1 MSNFLIYDKTDKKS
15 FHYYEIEG
23 YVRDRT
29 GQIVKDWHLQGYSDV
44 MLRLHP
50 TCISQMEQIARTLIN
65 NHHELCELE
74 NIYFSQKLN
83 QKDLNKR
90 LKTCK

>member
-1 MSNFLIYDKTDKKS
+1 
-15 FHYYEIEG
+15 
-23 YVRDRT
+23 
-29 GQIVKDWHLQGYSDV
+29 

-74 NIYFSQKLN
+74 NIYFSQNLN

-90 LKTCK
+90 LKTCKYSSEGAAREWSTVVIVIVIFIS

>member
-1 MSNFLIYDKTDKKS
+1 
-15 FHYYEIEG
+15 
-23 YVRDRT
+23 
-29 GQIVKDWHLQGYSDV
+29 

-74 NIYFSQKLN
+74 NIYFSQNLN